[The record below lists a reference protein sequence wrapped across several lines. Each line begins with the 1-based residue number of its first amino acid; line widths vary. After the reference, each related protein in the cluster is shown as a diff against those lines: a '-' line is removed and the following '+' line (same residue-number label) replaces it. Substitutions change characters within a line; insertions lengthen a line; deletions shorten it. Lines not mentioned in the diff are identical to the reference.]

1 MKAFQKGVYISLNN
15 KQLRKKSYFQIQRAT
30 EKKSS
35 HAVSELLLKRDCQQV
50 LFLNQI
56 IV

>member
-1 MKAFQKGVYISLNN
+1 MKAFQRGVYISLNN
-15 KQLRKKSYFQIQRAT
+15 KLLRKKSYFQIQRAT
-30 EKKSS
+30 EKKCS